1 MLDYIGIFKSFNE
14 KKIKYVVIGGLAV
27 NFYGVP
33 RMTYDIDV
41 LLDLEDKNIAK
52 FLSLLKSWGFKPKIP
67 VNITDFAVKDKREDW
82 ISNRNMKAFNLVNP
96 DWAVSEIDIIID
108 SPVDYR
114 KAAKDMKNIN
124 VNGVL
129 IPTVS
134 MRNLILMKKSAGRI
148 QDKEDIKSLK
158 KVSR

>member
-1 MLDYIGIFKSFNE
+1 
-14 KKIKYVVIGGLAV
+14 
-27 NFYGVP
+27 
-33 RMTYDIDV
+33 
-41 LLDLEDKNIAK
+41 
-52 FLSLLKSWGFKPKIP
+52 
-67 VNITDFAVKDKREDW
+67 
-82 ISNRNMKAFNLVNP
+82 VNP
-96 DWAVSEIDIIID
+96 DWAVSEIDIVID